1 MIQFADEIIYEM
13 IQDIVNELI
22 SECIPPKKYSHE
34 WNGTLL
40 NEKIKEIFGLNLPII
55 NWLDEEGV
63 DESSYLHSQIES
75 ANQRIER
82 LQSEMIFV
90 QSSINSL
97 SDKRK
102 ISIKPDQTKLNE
114 GQESSKENHQT
125 SKETS

>member
-1 MIQFADEIIYEM
+1 MRLIKKIKRFFFGIHEIIW
-13 IQDIVNELI
+13 VVV
-22 SECIPPKKYSHE
+22 HE
-34 WNGTLL
+34 I
-40 NEKIKEIFGLNLPII
+40 E
-55 NWLDEEGV
+55 NWLYPYCDRPVDDIFQDDEEGV

-102 ISIKPDQTKLNE
+102 ISIKSDQIKSNE
-114 GQESSKENHQT
+114 GQEGSETADKT